1 MAVEKIQIKLENEQG
16 KKVTYTAK
24 KVKARVVFNAM
35 KLFSNFEK
43 EDYNEAQGVEDM
55 LTLVADDIFRGVD
68 EVTVDSILD
77 GLESDELVETLNDV
91 IAKAM
96 GYSDEDVKEA
106 TEGK

>member
-1 MAVEKIQIKLENEQG
+1 MAVEKIRIKLENEQG

-55 LTLVADDIFRGVD
+55 LTLVADDILCLYIISVAIYSFFYKFS
-68 EVTVDSILD
+68 SI
-77 GLESDELVETLNDV
+77 
-91 IAKAM
+91 
-96 GYSDEDVKEA
+96 
-106 TEGK
+106 